1 MKSQYVDIDVTRR
14 KFDFELGQFI
24 RLKESNRKRGVIIL
38 DASFRNIYLAFS
50 AINLNPSPIIFAVKI
65 NFENYDLEPLS
76 VQFVNPFTF
85 ELINNRNQLLTHFNR
100 KVCLEDGGISMQSLL
115 VQNNGKPPFICIPG
129 IREYHN
135 HPAHTG
141 DSWLLHRRDGEGT
154 LGFIVDKLYEYGI
167 SGIACYQVPGINI
180 QGPNINY
187 QAGNFNIL
195 SLPVAYNK
203 IPE

>member
-1 MKSQYVDIDVTRR
+1 
-14 KFDFELGQFI
+14 
-24 RLKESNRKRGVIIL
+24 
-38 DASFRNIYLAFS
+38 
-50 AINLNPSPIIFAVKI
+50 
-65 NFENYDLEPLS
+65 
-76 VQFVNPFTF
+76 
-85 ELINNRNQLLTHFNR
+85 
-100 KVCLEDGGISMQSLL
+100 MQSLL